1 MKKNDI
7 KKAFSTLKNAQEKEQ
22 FLKDHNIKFTHDSF
36 KLNVPQTYVDPVN
49 VKKSQVY
56 ICFGARFEMEAENVR
71 V

>member
-36 KLNVPQTYVDPVN
+36 NKLIIWCSDG
-49 VKKSQVY
+49 
-56 ICFGARFEMEAENVR
+56 ILEMSPIYKGGCY
-71 V
+71 